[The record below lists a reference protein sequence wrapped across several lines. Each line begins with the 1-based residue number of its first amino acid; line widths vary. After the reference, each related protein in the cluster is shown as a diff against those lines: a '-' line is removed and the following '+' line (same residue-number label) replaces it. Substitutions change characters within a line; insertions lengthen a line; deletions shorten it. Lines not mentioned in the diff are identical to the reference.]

1 MHLNIS
7 HDLRTNINGVIHH
20 LTFVVNLVSFRRCL
34 EVFITSVKGIQ
45 F

>member
-20 LTFVVNLVSFRRCL
+20 LTFGVNWDVYRRCL
-34 EVFITSVKGIQ
+34 EVFIASAKGIQ